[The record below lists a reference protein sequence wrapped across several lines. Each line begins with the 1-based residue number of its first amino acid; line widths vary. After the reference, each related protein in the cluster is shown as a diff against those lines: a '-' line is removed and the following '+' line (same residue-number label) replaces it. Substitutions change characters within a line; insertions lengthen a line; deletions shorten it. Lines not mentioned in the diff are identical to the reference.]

1 MSPVS
6 PNDPPDPEILGR
18 YLAGEATESE
28 AAQIRR
34 WFMTRPA
41 ASRALDLFLARL
53 DDADAQP
60 EPQGHAQSWNA
71 VASRIRAETPHA
83 HDGGDTSAMRPIPVR
98 SIRHDARFARMSAVE
113 HRPWWR
119 TAGAATAAAALV
131 AGVALQVVVREHK
144 PAPAAPRVY
153 ETTAAQRADLLLTDG
168 THVVL
173 APASRLR
180 VATDFGNERRDL
192 YLDGEAFFDVA
203 HDSQRPFTVYAGN
216 ASAHDIGTAFSVR
229 SYAED
234 EAVQIVVRE
243 GVVAMSGVGP
253 LAAGDVGRLT
263 KDGKTSVRHGADVS
277 SMLGWLDGRLDFE
290 DAPLARVLDDIRR
303 WHRVDVELRDS
314 TLGAL
319 PFTGSIGGLPTSQA
333 LELVSRTLGLRLT
346 RENDRY
352 TLNAMAG
359 RTPRGHDDARRE

>member
-28 AAQIRR
+28 AALVRR
-34 WFMTRPA
+34 WFMARPA
-41 ASRALDLFLARL
+41 ASRALDVFLARL

-60 EPQGHAQSWNA
+60 EPPDHAQSWNA
-71 VASRIRAETPHA
+71 LAARIRAESPRA
-83 HDGGDTSAMRPIPVR
+83 PGVADTSAARPIPVR
-98 SIRHDARFARMSAVE
+98 SIRHDARFARLASVE
-113 HRPWWR
+113 NRPWWR
-119 TAGAATAAAALV
+119 SAGAATAA
-131 AGVALQVVVREHK
+131 VALIAAGAFQMAVRAHP

-153 ETTAAQRADLLLTDG
+153 ETTAAQRADLGLTDG

-203 HDSQRPFTVYAGN
+203 HDSHRPFTVYAGN

-234 EAVQIVVRE
+234 GAVQIVVRE

-290 DAPLARVLDDIRR
+290 DAPLARVLDDVRR
-303 WHRVDVELRDS
+303 WHHVDVELRDS
-314 TLGAL
+314 TLGSL

-352 TLNAMAG
+352 TLDATAG
-359 RTPRGHDDARRE
+359 RTPRRHDDARR